1 MPIQDAENRQM
12 EYTEADSIKEF
23 GVYTEFRRR
32 QMPTRVAV
40 VRAGIRGPCRLQNK
54 QERERVAHLAIRL
67 NAWQNKTGA
76 RRLVAIMCERDFLV
90 TPDVWTLTHGKDIKA
105 AKVGK
110 FDGLIKA

>member
-12 EYTEADSIKEF
+12 EYTEADSLKEF
-23 GVYTEFRRR
+23 GVYTKFKRK

-40 VRAGIRGPCRLQNK
+40 VRAGIAGPCRLQNK

-67 NAWQNKTGA
+67 HHWKNKTGA
-76 RRLVAIMCERDFLV
+76 RRLIAIMDEREFLI
-90 TPDVWTLTHGKDIKA
+90 TPDVWTLVYPEDIKP

-110 FDGLIKA
+110 FDGLIRA